1 MNHVK
6 YEKRLL
12 FMTYLLCVGLF
23 GNLALLKSPVD
34 KGALVMGGI
43 LIVLIGYSHFIIR
56 KFFPDGDKFILIF
69 SSVLATISVAIL
81 YRLDQ
86 GSATHT
92 SLAIKQMIW
101 FAAGITAY
109 ILIVVL
115 MPDLKSFAKY
125 RYWYLGAT
133 LVCMSLA
140 LTPLGKEI
148 LGARNWV
155 KLGPI
160 SFQPS
165 ELGKILLVLYLASAL
180 MNYEDKKNI
189 KEDFKQLIEPAGVV
203 MASLGCMVLQR
214 DLGSAL
220 IFFGIAVTMLFIAT
234 SKLKYVM
241 TCLGLFGIG
250 SVASFNMFGHVR
262 KRVLIWKDLWTYE
275 NNQSYQL
282 AQGLYGVSSGGLF
295 GSGLGQGYP
304 GFIPVNESDFIFAVI
319 CEELGVIFGIG
330 VLLVYFLLFYRGM
343 RSALKTDDKFSQLSA
358 VGFSAMIIS
367 QVLVIVG
374 GVFSVI
380 PLTGI
385 ALPLISHG
393 GTSMLTMFFALGIL
407 QKISEEAV

>member
-6 YEKRLL
+6 YERRLL

-56 KFFPDGDKFILIF
+56 RFYPDGDKFILVF
-69 SSVLATISVAIL
+69 SAILATISIAVL
-81 YRLDQ
+81 YRVDH
-86 GSATHT
+86 SF
-92 SLAIKQMIW
+92 AIKQMIW

-115 MPDLKSFAKY
+115 MPDLKSFSKY

-133 LVCMSLA
+133 LVFMSMA
-140 LTPLGKEI
+140 LTPFGKEI
-148 LGARNWV
+148 YGARNWV
-155 KLGPI
+155 KFGPI

-165 ELGKILLVLYLASAL
+165 ELGKIFLVLYLASAL
-180 MNYEDKKNI
+180 MKYENKKNI

-203 MASLGCMVLQR
+203 MASLGCMVLQK

-234 SKLKYVM
+234 SKLKYIL
-241 TCLGLFGIG
+241 TCLGLFAIG
-250 SVASFNMFGHVR
+250 AVLSFNMFGHVR

-275 NNQSYQL
+275 NNESYQL

-304 GFIPVNESDFIFAVI
+304 GFIPVKESDFIFAVI

-330 VLLVYFLLFYRGM
+330 ILLVYFLLFYRGM

-367 QVLVIVG
+367 QVLVIIG

-385 ALPLISHG
+385 ALPLISYG

-407 QKISEEAV
+407 QKISEEAA